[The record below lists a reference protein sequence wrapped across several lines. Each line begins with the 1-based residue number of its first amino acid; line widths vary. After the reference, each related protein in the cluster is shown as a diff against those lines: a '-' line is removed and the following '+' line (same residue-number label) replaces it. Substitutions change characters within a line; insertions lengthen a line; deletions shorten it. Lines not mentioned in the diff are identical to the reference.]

1 MEHLRLRTDVH
12 GHVLACLKPQRSL
25 LTLLGIALLL
35 LNGLYNIL
43 ELELAALYLLDS
55 SKVLLALTGTDT
67 RLSVHTQM
75 NDSCSRLIL
84 IFHLF

>member
-1 MEHLRLRTDVH
+1 MKHLRLRTDVH

-55 SKVLLALTGTDT
+55 SKVLLALTQTGA
-67 RLSVHTQM
+67 RLSIHTQM
-75 NDSCSRLIL
+75 NHSCSRLIL